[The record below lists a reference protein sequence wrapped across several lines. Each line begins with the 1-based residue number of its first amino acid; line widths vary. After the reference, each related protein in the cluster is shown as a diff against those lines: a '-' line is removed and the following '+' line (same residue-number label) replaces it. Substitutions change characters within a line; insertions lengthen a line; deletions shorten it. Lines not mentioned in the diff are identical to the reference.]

1 MWNII
6 NNYLKSIAITFG
18 YNILYFFS
26 YCQIKYNIFRNKLIS
41 NVSQNEILLV
51 ELYDSFSNQIKNKK
65 ITDLKNDKYDCMII
79 TKNNGSKPS
88 DKMVVYQTLPSEI
101 KWNNVKYKFLSLIV
115 MIEDMEDTYNIN
127 LYNKLENYYVVGN
140 VIDKNFIKYY
150 LAKYYKLNINEN
162 YSYSWQLIDENIKVI
177 ICPMDKKIILLEN
190 NYEIK

>member
-26 YCQIKYNIFRNKLIS
+26 YCQIKYNNFRNKLIL

-65 ITDLKNDKYDCMII
+65 ITDLKDDKYDCMII

-88 DKMVVYQTLPSEI
+88 DKMVVYQTLPNEI

>member
-1 MWNII
+1 
-6 NNYLKSIAITFG
+6 
-18 YNILYFFS
+18 
-26 YCQIKYNIFRNKLIS
+26 
-41 NVSQNEILLV
+41 LV

-65 ITDLKNDKYDCMII
+65 ITDLKDDKYDCMII
-79 TKNNGSKPS
+79 TKNNGTKPS
-88 DKMVVYQTLPSEI
+88 DKMVVYQTLPNEI

-150 LAKYYKLNINEN
+150 LAKYYKININEN

>member
-41 NVSQNEILLV
+41 NVSQNEILSV

-65 ITDLKNDKYDCMII
+65 ITDLKDDKYDCMII
-79 TKNNGSKPS
+79 TKNNGTKPS
-88 DKMVVYQTLPSEI
+88 DKMVVHQTLPNEI

>member
-26 YCQIKYNIFRNKLIS
+26 YCQIKYDIFRNKLIS
-41 NVSQNEILLV
+41 NVSQNEILSV

-65 ITDLKNDKYDCMII
+65 ITDLKDDKYDCMII
-79 TKNNGSKPS
+79 TKNNGTKPS
-88 DKMVVYQTLPSEI
+88 DKMVVYQTLPNEI

>member
-6 NNYLKSIAITFG
+6 NNHLKSLAITFG

-65 ITDLKNDKYDCMII
+65 ITDLKDDKYDCMII
-79 TKNNGSKPS
+79 TKNNGTKPS
-88 DKMVVYQTLPSEI
+88 DKMVVYQTLPNEI

-150 LAKYYKLNINEN
+150 LAKYYKININEN